1 MNSQEL
7 PSKDGPLTVNEQVPV
22 TTFLFQ
28 LKCQRCAPVP
38 VISLSDLSEAFF
50 GLFLHLLIPD
60 ASDVHL

>member
-22 TTFLFQ
+22 TTFL
-28 LKCQRCAPVP
+28 QRSAPVP
-38 VISLSDLSEAFF
+38 VISRKTS
-50 GLFLHLLIPD
+50 LFRHLLIPD